1 MRRSGTRLLIALAGA
16 ILLGGCA
23 QISTRSIPHMDL
35 AGHKRIFVEKRL
47 ADSYGVADDIAVE
60 LRSMGYD
67 ASSGAPTMMPLN
79 TELIVSY
86 DDMWTWDFSTYMI
99 EFDVQVRSARSDK
112 IVAMGHYFRPTMVF
126 GHPPAAMIHEL
137 LVKLFKH
144 A

>member
-1 MRRSGTRLLIALAGA
+1 MRRPVFRLLFALAGA

-23 QISTRSIPHMDL
+23 QISTRTIPNVDL
-35 AGHKRIFVEKRL
+35 PGHKRVFVEKRL
-47 ADSYGVADDIAVE
+47 ADSYGVAEEIALE
-60 LRSMGYD
+60 LRNLGYD

-112 IVAMGHYFRPTMVF
+112 ILAMGHYFRPTMVF